1 MRSFSEFFWVKMA
14 LSALI
19 GCMIGLFP
27 LFLDAIIS
35 IFRKKKN
42 DFAHGAD
49 GPFKEYPP
57 FLTQYENHILSR
69 EQQKMSDFI
78 QHGIDGYHAAQA
90 ETSPALCREPNLEAG
105 GAGKRPVH
113 CLYTG

>member
-57 FLTQYENHILSR
+57 FLTQYESIGVQGVQTRL
-69 EQQKMSDFI
+69 
-78 QHGIDGYHAAQA
+78 
-90 ETSPALCREPNLEAG
+90 
-105 GAGKRPVH
+105 KRNFRFESK
-113 CLYTG
+113 